1 LREEV
6 YDILELVFTF
16 KKAFSQAERL
26 EKLSDADLV
35 KLAISDDLAFEYL
48 VYRYQGFM
56 KAAIFSLVSSRD
68 EGEELFQEVLWKL
81 YNSLGTYKPEYGFK
95 PWLRKIILTTFL
107 SMKRRSK
114 KTVSIEELS
123 ERGIDL
129 RAEDSSQEEVELES
143 VLREALSSLS
153 KETRA
158 IIYLRF
164 KEGLT
169 HEEIAKELGMKVE
182 TVRKRFSRALSALRK
197 VMKS

>member
-1 LREEV
+1 MREEV

-56 KAAIFSLVSSRD
+56 KAAIFSLASSRD

>member
-1 LREEV
+1 MREEV